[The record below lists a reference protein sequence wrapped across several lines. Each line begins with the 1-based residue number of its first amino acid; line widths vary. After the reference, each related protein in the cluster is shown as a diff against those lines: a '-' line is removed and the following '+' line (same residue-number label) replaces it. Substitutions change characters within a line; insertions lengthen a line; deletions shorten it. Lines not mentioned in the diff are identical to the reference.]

1 MKKAINQPPVSSA
14 TLSAL
19 NYLHDLPDHVIQG
32 RYLNIK
38 TVEQGN
44 GKILLEAMRRYAKL
58 TNNWRQAFLM
68 NAKELQN
75 IYAASEAAPYSS
87 YAEAS
92 LARRA
97 MAEILYQDFYP
108 EFDRFQKKFDSFEE
122 FWCAVEWDLMYR
134 AMRGSG
140 LINITEH
147 VSDIVIEKIK
157 PPGKKI
163 KPPGKRKW
171 IEYGF
176 QFLKYL
182 DDPSKVQFKQP
193 HKLCTVAESL
203 YFYAMYHG
211 QQDDQFRRRE
221 LAEFTATLKRCHRE
235 IRNNNLQLGYL
246 LEDGSLVIFEKH
258 GKKVLKPNA

>member
-1 MKKAINQPPVSSA
+1 MKKAINQPPISSA

-19 NYLHDLPDHVIQG
+19 NYLHDLPDRVIQE

-44 GKILLEAMRRYAKL
+44 GKILLEAMHRYAKL

-68 NAKELQN
+68 NGKELQN
-75 IYAASEAAPYSS
+75 ICAASEAAPYRS

-108 EFDRFQKKFDSFEE
+108 EFDRFQEKFDSFEE

-140 LINITEH
+140 LINITEY
-147 VSDIVIEKIK
+147 VSDDVIEKIK
-157 PPGKKI
+157 PQ
-163 KPPGKRKW
+163 GKRKW

-182 DDPSKVQFKQP
+182 DDPSKVQFNQH

-246 LEDGSLVIFEKH
+246 LEDRSLVIFEKH
-258 GKKVLKPNA
+258 KKKVLKPHI

>member
-1 MKKAINQPPVSSA
+1 MKKAINQPPISSA
-14 TLSAL
+14 TLYAL
-19 NYLHDLPDHVIQG
+19 NYLRDLPDHVIQG

-44 GKILLEAMRRYAKL
+44 GKIMLEAMRRYAKL

-75 IYAASEAAPYSS
+75 IYAATEAAPYRSS
-87 YAEAS
+87 AKAS

-97 MAEILYQDFYP
+97 MCEILYQDLYP
-108 EFDRFQKKFDSFEE
+108 EFDRFQEKFDSFEE

-140 LINITEH
+140 LINVTEKT
-147 VSDIVIEKIK
+147 E
-157 PPGKKI
+157 PQ
-163 KPPGKRKW
+163 GKRKW
-171 IEYGF
+171 IEQGF
-176 QFLKYL
+176 QFLKSL
-182 DDPSKVQFKQP
+182 DDPLKVQFNQH